1 MLPTV
6 MLPTVQQE
14 LEKLF
19 PNTGGGGRGDKRGDL
34 YWVGAGD
41 SSAYTTTD
49 TNISFET
56 LSITKLTIAE
66 IWG

>member
-1 MLPTV
+1 MNIVVAIAPVPFTV

-34 YWVGAGD
+34 Y
-41 SSAYTTTD
+41 
-49 TNISFET
+49 
-56 LSITKLTIAE
+56 
-66 IWG
+66 